1 MEKIEKIWNKIK
13 TSKLLQIE
21 IGVIIFCLFFGTI
34 LHFLYEW
41 TGGNAFIGSFSAV
54 NESVWEHL
62 KLSFYPM
69 LIAAI
74 VEYFF
79 VKEIANNY
87 IEAKTIGIFASIC
100 FTTVAFFTYTGIIGT
115 NFLLI
120 DILIFI
126 FSIVIGEWIA
136 YKIMKKDEQSIQ
148 ITKILSGIIIGFL
161 LICFI
166 VCTYCPPEVNFF
178 RDYET
183 GNYGIEK

>member
-1 MEKIEKIWNKIK
+1 MEEIEKIWNKIK

-21 IGVIIFCLFFGTI
+21 IAVIIFCLFFGTI
-34 LHFLYEW
+34 LHFLYQW
-41 TGGNAFIGSFSAV
+41 TGENLFIGSFSAV

-62 KLSFYPM
+62 KILFYPM

-79 VKEIANNY
+79 VKDITNNY
-87 IEAKTIGIFASIC
+87 IEAKTIGIFGSIC
-100 FTTVAFFTYTGIIGT
+100 ITTVAFFTYSGIIGT
-115 NFLLI
+115 NFLPI

-126 FSIVIGEWIA
+126 FSIIIGEWIS
-136 YKIMKKDEQSIQ
+136 YKIMKKEEQSSVL
-148 ITKILSGIIIGFL
+148 TKTLSGIIVGFL

-183 GNYGIEK
+183 GNYGIQK

>member
-1 MEKIEKIWNKIK
+1 MKRIWNIFRFLIF
-13 TSKLLQIE
+13 SSVFSFLLASL
-21 IGVIIFCLFFGTI
+21 FHFAYDFFGQGLI
-34 LHFLYEW
+34 F
-41 TGGNAFIGSFSAV
+41 SFFFPT

-62 KLSFYPM
+62 KLLFYPM

-74 VEYFF
+74 IEFFF

-100 FTTVAFFTYTGIIGT
+100 ITTITFFTYTGIIGT

-126 FSIVIGEWIA
+126 FSIILGEWIA
-136 YKIMKKDEQSIQ
+136 YKIMKKEEQSTTL
-148 ITKILSGIIIGFL
+148 TKILSGIIVGFL

-178 RDYET
+178 KDYTT
-183 GNYGIEK
+183 GNYGIQK